1 LLQNIYCQAVAM
13 VVSGSTTATKHWTK
27 HWRLALGAI
36 ILAVIQLLAL
46 LILLGSEEEPIE
58 RVASLLFWGF
68 LNFLWMVALRRPTP
82 AAALS
87 LSMIVALVLLS
98 QFKHDAL
105 NLTVTFMDIMIVD
118 PDTIAFLWKTFPNIG
133 VQLAAIGSIGLAGA
147 ILVWLIDPFQI
158 RRRSALLGALLCF
171 ALLAGLS
178 FAVPLDREDEH
189 RDRHF
194 VSKFARS
201 ASIVLVDIAV
211 RGIFEAD
218 AKASEPLSVRTD
230 EACAPPAKLPNIIM
244 ILDESSFDAT
254 LMPGIRV
261 NRDYQ
266 KHFQSFDGRQR
277 RLLVEGVGGPTW
289 YTEYNVLSGL
299 SVRSYGRFA
308 EAVTRIAAGRVRRGL
323 PLNLRR
329 CGYRTFSVY
338 PFMGEFLGARGYQS
352 TAGFE
357 HFYDSRD
364 LGTKDSNT
372 LTHQL
377 DAFYYDFALRRLKQ
391 ELGSAPTFFL
401 LYTTANHAPWDFRFA
416 EEVLPNWPPT
426 QNPTDVDEFL
436 RRQIMSASQYQ
447 WLLHRLRQEFSGEPF
462 LVVRFGDHQPL
473 FARHFVEPNID
484 KRTLAQRVRD
494 YDPRYLTTYY
504 AIDTINFTAAD
515 LSSALDRL
523 DAPYLPIVVMEAAG
537 VPLDAS
543 FSEQKAILT
552 RCGGLFY
559 SCNGGLEA
567 RRFNRLLIDA
577 GLIKGL

>member
-1 LLQNIYCQAVAM
+1 MVASES
-13 VVSGSTTATKHWTK
+13 VKATR
-27 HWRLALGAI
+27 HWRLALDAM
-36 ILAVIQLLAL
+36 ILVVIHLLAL
-46 LILLGSEEEPIE
+46 LILLGSEEEQIE
-58 RVASLLFWGF
+58 KVAFLLFWGF
-68 LNFLWMVALRRPTP
+68 LNFLWMAALRRPTP

-105 NLTVTFMDIMIVD
+105 NLTVTFMDVMIID
-118 PDTIAFLWKTFPNIG
+118 PDTTAFLWKTFPNIG
-133 VQLAAIGSIGLAGA
+133 TQLATIGGVGFAGA
-147 ILVWLIDPFQI
+147 VLFWLIDPFRM
-158 RRRSALLGALLCF
+158 RRRTALMGLLSCF
-171 ALLAGLS
+171 VLLAVLS

-201 ASIVLVDIAV
+201 ASIVLVDLAT
-211 RGIFEAD
+211 RGILEAD
-218 AKASEPLSVRTD
+218 AKALKPLSVMPD
-230 EACAPPAKLPNIIM
+230 EACTPPAKLPHIIM

-254 LMPGIRV
+254 LMPGIKV
-261 NRDYQ
+261 YQ
-266 KHFQSFDGRQR
+266 NYQMHFQSLDGRQR

-299 SVRSYGRFA
+299 SIRSYGRFA
-308 EAVTRIAAGRVRRGL
+308 EAVTRIAAGRIKRGL
-323 PLNLRR
+323 PLSLRR

-338 PFMGEFLGARGYQS
+338 PFMGEFLGARGYQA

-364 LGTKDSNT
+364 LGTEEGNT
-372 LTHQL
+372 LTHQI
-377 DAFYYDFALRRLKQ
+377 DAFYYDFALRKLRQ
-391 ELGSAPTFFL
+391 ELGGAPTFFF
-401 LYTTANHAPWDFRFA
+401 LYTTANHAPWDFRFRDDL
-416 EEVLPNWPPT
+416 VPNWPHT
-426 QNPTDVDEFL
+426 GNPTDVDEFL
-436 RRQIMSASQYQ
+436 RRQIMSATQYQ
-447 WLLHRLRQEFSGEPF
+447 WLLRRLREEFPGEPF

-473 FARHFVEPNID
+473 FARHFID
-484 KRTLAQRVRD
+484 PSIDERTLAQRMRD

-504 AIDTINFTAAD
+504 TIDTINFTPAD
-515 LSSALDRL
+515 LSSALDQL

-543 FSEQKAILT
+543 FTEQKAILN

-559 SCNGGLEA
+559 SCSGGLEA

>member
-1 LLQNIYCQAVAM
+1 M
-13 VVSGSTTATKHWTK
+13 VVAKSATATKHWQ
-27 HWRLALGAI
+27 LALGAI
-36 ILAVIQLLAL
+36 ILAVIQFFAL
-46 LILLGSEEEPIE
+46 LILLESEEGQIE
-58 RVASLLFWGF
+58 RIAFLFFWGF

-105 NLTVTFMDIMIVD
+105 NMTVTFMDIMIVD

-133 VQLAAIGSIGLAGA
+133 VQLAAIASIGLAGA
-147 ILVWLIDPFQI
+147 ILFGLIDPFQI
-158 RRRSALLGALLCF
+158 RRRAALVGALLCF

-189 RDRHF
+189 HDRHF

-201 ASIVLVDIAV
+201 ASIVLVDIAA

-218 AKASEPLSVRTD
+218 AKASEPLSIGPD
-230 EACAPPAKLPNIIM
+230 DACAAPAKLPHIIM

-254 LMPGIRV
+254 LMPGTRLYP
-261 NRDYQ
+261 DYQ
-266 KHFQSFDGRQR
+266 KHFQSFDGKQR
-277 RLLVEGVGGPTW
+277 HLLVEGVGGPTW

-299 SVRSYGRFA
+299 SIRSYGRFA
-308 EAVTRIAAGRVRRGL
+308 EAVTRIAAGRIRRGL
-323 PLNLRR
+323 PLSLRR

-338 PFMGEFLGARGYQS
+338 PFMGEFLGARGYQA

-357 HFYDSRD
+357 HFFDSKD
-364 LGTKDSNT
+364 LGTLEGNT
-372 LTHQL
+372 LTHQI
-377 DAFYYDFALRRLKQ
+377 DAFYYDFALRKLRQ
-391 ELGSAPTFFL
+391 ELGSAPTFFF
-401 LYTTANHAPWDFRFA
+401 LYTTANHAPWDFRFR
-416 EEVLPNWPPT
+416 EDLLPNWPHT
-426 QNPTDVDEFL
+426 GNPTDVDEYLRRQLMSAAQYQWFL
-436 RRQIMSASQYQ
+436 RR
-447 WLLHRLRQEFSGEPF
+447 LHQEFPDEPF

-473 FARHFVEPNID
+473 FARHFLEPNID
-484 KRTLAQRVRD
+484 GRTLAQRVRD
-494 YDPRYLTTYY
+494 YDPRYLATYY
-504 AIDTINFTAAD
+504 AIDTINFTPAD
-515 LSSALDRL
+515 LSSAIDQL

-537 VPLDAS
+537 VPLDPS
-543 FSEQKAILT
+543 FTEQKAILQ